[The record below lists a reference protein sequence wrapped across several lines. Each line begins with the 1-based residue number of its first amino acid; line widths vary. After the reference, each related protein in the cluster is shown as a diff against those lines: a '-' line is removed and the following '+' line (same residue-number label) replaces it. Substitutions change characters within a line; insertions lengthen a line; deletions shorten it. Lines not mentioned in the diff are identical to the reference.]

1 MKPSPKE
8 PPVEKEKVVNPYAIA
23 RPHPTDLMLQ
33 RQTSFRGFGQ
43 LNQVIMMDDDEIN
56 SFHYR
61 YNHLTA
67 NNLFTFSLPLLGKLS
82 I

>member
-43 LNQVIMMDDDEIN
+43 LNQVIMMDDDEVIHFIKRIGITFRRLIIY
-56 SFHYR
+56 SHFR
-61 YNHLTA
+61 YLY
-67 NNLFTFSLPLLGKLS
+67 
-82 I
+82 